1 MFGESGGG
9 YFDTI
14 QKVATQGLNNNN
26 HLEYRSKPGYFP
38 AEVAFVPKFNAQK
51 EDDGYLL
58 FVEYAANRHASDVVI
73 LAAETM
79 EEVYRQSPHAI
90 FRTRSTGIGIQMLRV
105 SPS

>member
-1 MFGESGGG
+1 MR

-38 AEVAFVPKFNAQK
+38 AEVAFVPKINAQK

-79 EEVYRQSPHAI
+79 EEVYRAESSYHIPYTFHGYWDSNA
-90 FRTRSTGIGIQMLRV
+90 
-105 SPS
+105 